1 MIISAHT
8 EVMTPDVHYR
18 LALQIAE
25 HGIRAHHDEVTH
37 YVAALRRHGHRS
49 SLLDLTLDPTQPDVA
64 RERAFGRLPSTL
76 EAITAPV
83 LGRAA

>member
-1 MIISAHT
+1 MFFSAHT
-8 EVMTPDVHYR
+8 EGMTPDVHYR

-25 HGIRAHHDEVTH
+25 HGIRAHHDDVAR
-37 YVAALRRHGHRS
+37 YVSELRHQGHRS

-64 RERAFGRLPSTL
+64 RERAFGRLPSSL
-76 EAITAPV
+76 EAIAIPV